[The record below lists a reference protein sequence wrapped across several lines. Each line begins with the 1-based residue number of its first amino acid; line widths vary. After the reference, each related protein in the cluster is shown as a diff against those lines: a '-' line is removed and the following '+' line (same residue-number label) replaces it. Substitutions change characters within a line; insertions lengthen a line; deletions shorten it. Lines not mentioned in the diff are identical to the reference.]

1 MTLFFFF
8 QGSVNFNAEIPQERY
23 FHSWELVK
31 AENVLYVHGGMNTT
45 HYFDDL
51 WKFDLLRRT
60 WEKLV
65 HYRAG
70 LSRSFPLAGITLW
83 ARKFEKSRP
92 KKTRQ
97 IK

>member
-1 MTLFFFF
+1 MHPALASLIRLAHIFFSQF

-51 WKFDLLRRT
+51 WKFDLLHRT

-65 HYRAG
+65 HYRDG
-70 LSRSFPLAGITLW
+70 LSRISFPLAGN
-83 ARKFEKSRP
+83 
-92 KKTRQ
+92 
-97 IK
+97 